1 MADTSVSYKCP
12 NCGAPLSFKP
22 EAKQVICEYCNT
34 KFTVEDLKKIYE
46 QREKVAAE
54 ASHPA
59 AAEWDTSAAG
69 STWNEEETAN
79 FQAFRCS
86 SCGAELVTDGNT
98 IATECCYCGNPAMLP
113 ERFSG
118 MLKPDYVIPFK
129 KTKDEAVAALKEFY
143 KGKRLLPKAF
153 TANNRVEQIQGLY
166 VPFWLFD
173 SQAQASATLRG
184 VLVNTYDDS
193 EDRVTETSYYE
204 CHREGEAEFS
214 RIPADGSKKMDDD
227 FMDAIEPFDYED
239 LQPFTT
245 AYLTGFLADK
255 YDVPA
260 DDCLDRINERVEKSI
275 SEEVAQ
281 TMGTFSSFSV
291 TDNAV
296 TRTGGDVKYA
306 LAPVWILTTRYE
318 DKPYTFMMNG
328 QTGKLVGRLPIDKK
342 KERLYGWAAF
352 SIFFVVMV
360 FIMWLIL

>member
-1 MADTSVSYKCP
+1 M
-12 NCGAPLSFKP
+12 
-22 EAKQVICEYCNT
+22 
-34 KFTVEDLKKIYE
+34 
-46 QREKVAAE
+46 
-54 ASHPA
+54 
-59 AAEWDTSAAG
+59 
-69 STWNEEETAN
+69 
-79 FQAFRCS
+79 
-86 SCGAELVTDGNT
+86 
-98 IATECCYCGNPAMLP
+98 
-113 ERFSG
+113 
-118 MLKPDYVIPFK
+118 
-129 KTKDEAVAALKEFY
+129 
-143 KGKRLLPKAF
+143 
-153 TANNRVEQIQGLY
+153 
-166 VPFWLFD
+166 
-173 SQAQASATLRG
+173 
-184 VLVNTYDDS
+184 
-193 EDRVTETSYYE
+193 TETSYYE